1 MHTKAAATHIIE
13 VMKKWMI
20 IAQVQHEILKSTR
33 RQLYSSEAQ
42 VHLES
47 IWTKQRGATDQA
59 APLPHVLTES
69 SRISIL
75 RTQLYGQS

>member
-47 IWTKQRGATDQA
+47 IWT
-59 APLPHVLTES
+59 
-69 SRISIL
+69 
-75 RTQLYGQS
+75 